1 MSALQPPPTHP
12 PPFAVEAEDSGPD
25 VVVVL
30 HGELDMAATPSLA
43 VLMDEVAA
51 RESRRVIFDIADLWF
66 VDAVGLGALRSA
78 ARDLRAG
85 GTEVVVGDPQRAVR
99 RLLLLCGLDNWAG
112 GESSSPGRVSAR
124 LT

>member
-1 MSALQPPPTHP
+1 
-12 PPFAVEAEDSGPD
+12 

-51 RESRRVIFDIADLWF
+51 RESRRVIFDLADLWF

-85 GTEVVVGDPQRAVR
+85 GAEVVVRGPQGAVR
-99 RLLLLCGLDNWAG
+99 RVCLLCGLGNWAG
-112 GESSSPGRVSAR
+112 GESSSQGRVSAS

>member
-1 MSALQPPPTHP
+1 
-12 PPFAVEAEDSGPD
+12 

-51 RESRRVIFDIADLWF
+51 RESRRVIFDLADLWF
-66 VDAVGLGALRSA
+66 VDAVGLRALRSA

-99 RLLLLCGLDNWAG
+99 RLLLLCGLDNRAG